1 MRNTKRMVLLGGFL
15 LLFGT
20 LAFILYQRNSP
31 ESEPVKVYKATTKSV
46 PEKAAPTRA
55 TPKLDAHD
63 HAGHNHAAHDP
74 HETHPVLEEINSEDI
89 SSVDTEGAEDIDTR
103 VYSPDEFAAESPMSA
118 PTAEEMTEQEAVA
131 WLNEQFERL
140 NAQLAENYP
149 ELIEIP
155 HLTPEELDTLYPT
168 PEARDALR
176 ELALQARAEFFEE
189 FRKLFAEVPT
199 GVMEIALSESRKI
212 FTQSWGA
219 EAADTVIAE
228 IRAEMGL

>member
-1 MRNTKRMVLLGGFL
+1 MGGFL
-15 LLFGT
+15 LLLGT

-46 PEKAAPTRA
+46 TEKAARTGA
-55 TPKLDAHD
+55 MPKLDSHD
-63 HAGHNHAAHDP
+63 HMGHNHAAHNP
-74 HETHPVLEEINSEDI
+74 HEIHPVLEEIDSENI
-89 SSVDTEGAEDIDTR
+89 SSVDTERADDIDTR
-103 VYSPDEFAAESPMSA
+103 VSSQDEFAAESPTSA
-118 PTAEEMTEQEAVA
+118 TNAEEMTEQEAVA
-131 WLNEQFERL
+131 WLNEQFEIL

-176 ELALQARAEFFEE
+176 ELALQARTEFFEE
-189 FRKLFAEVPT
+189 FRKLFAEVPF
-199 GVMEIALSESRKI
+199 GVVEIALSEAREL
-212 FTQSWGA
+212 FRQNWGP